1 MFQVQ
6 YIDPL
11 KKRRYADLAMNF
23 PDAEGAYRI
32 GVSTI
37 GFFIYSRARCNA
49 RMSNSSIR
57 RLLSTGSVP
66 MAVFSSE
73 VSSTELDLRATV
85 FLPEHCSVFC
95 FLVQKIY
102 PKMIN

>member
-49 RMSNSSIR
+49 RMSNSSSR

-66 MAVFSSE
+66 MLEMSFHPCANLDAPTL
-73 VSSTELDLRATV
+73 SSTAM
-85 FLPEHCSVFC
+85 
-95 FLVQKIY
+95 Y
-102 PKMIN
+102 